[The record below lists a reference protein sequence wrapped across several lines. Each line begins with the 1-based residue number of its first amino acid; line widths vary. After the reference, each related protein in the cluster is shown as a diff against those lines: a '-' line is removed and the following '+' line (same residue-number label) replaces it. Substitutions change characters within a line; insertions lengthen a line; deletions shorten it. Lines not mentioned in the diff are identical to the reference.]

1 MITKGRGLGSSVPHF
16 RLIKFSRRAKSG
28 AGCER
33 WRVRNLLPTRMQCAM
48 QSVALR
54 APWRPTE
61 ACHAPRPG
69 AAPPDAFS
77 WLLALAAARA
87 HEAAQRRRAALS
99 EQDATV
105 SRSDWV
111 LHHDDPVDA
120 ARPRARAGAR
130 APCPPA
136 AAGAGPQVP
145 SVVVRPRHTSSA
157 EGPGASSVALSS
169 LVLTVDSIR

>member
-1 MITKGRGLGSSVPHF
+1 
-16 RLIKFSRRAKSG
+16 
-28 AGCER
+28 
-33 WRVRNLLPTRMQCAM
+33 M

-61 ACHAPRPG
+61 AFHAPGPG

-120 ARPRARAGAR
+120 ARPSARAGAR

>member
-1 MITKGRGLGSSVPHF
+1 
-16 RLIKFSRRAKSG
+16 
-28 AGCER
+28 
-33 WRVRNLLPTRMQCAM
+33 M

-61 ACHAPRPG
+61 AFYAPGPE

-120 ARPRARAGAR
+120 ARPSARAGAR

-145 SVVVRPRHTSSA
+145 SVVVRPRRTSLESYA
-157 EGPGASSVALSS
+157 EGPLSS